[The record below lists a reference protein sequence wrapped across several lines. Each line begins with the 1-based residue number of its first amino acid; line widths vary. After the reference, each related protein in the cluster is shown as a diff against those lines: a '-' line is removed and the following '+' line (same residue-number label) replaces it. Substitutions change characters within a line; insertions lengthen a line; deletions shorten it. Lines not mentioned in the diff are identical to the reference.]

1 MPSSEDHIII
11 WSVEARRT
19 YPDFVVWYSDE
30 KKFVVRSGFGGEE
43 PNF

>member
-11 WSVEARRT
+11 WSIETRT
-19 YPDFVVWYSDE
+19 YPDFVVRYSDE
-30 KKFVVRSGFGGEE
+30 KKNCSQTSGFGGEK